1 MNDIE
6 LFAENE
12 LTVAENDERAFH
24 EKVVDDVKDGIEK
37 LAGIGDAS
45 LKVLRDKR
53 LYRSTHKTFE
63 EYCQARFGFDRR
75 YVNRQIFHGAMQELL
90 GPNGPKKEAQSRP
103 LASLPNPELQAQAWE
118 LAQQT
123 SQKNQPS
130 NREVAEAVAKVQ
142 AELDAATQRCE
153 EFRQESNER
162 RKTIRE
168 LETQIDLLKAQ
179 PTPEPEKIIV
189 APDDYEI
196 AKAKAAQLETELANL
211 KKEQATL
218 INNQV
223 KAKLHERQA
232 ELDKLEQDKQLLDE
246 VVSRKKAYLASIDSD
261 IKRIE
266 THQKVIEEN
275 RLHLI
280 SLAAFLSDEEPV
292 QDADTRKRWNALADM
307 LAEAMTAVRQYA
319 GDARPALSV
328 VNG

>member
-1 MNDIE
+1 MNDLIQTGFDYAALPVE
-6 LFAENE
+6 SVDRLK
-12 LTVAENDERAFH
+12 TVKRDIAIID
-24 EKVVDDVKDGIEK
+24 K
-37 LAGIGDAS
+37 LACVQIGQK
-45 LKVLRDKR
+45 L
-53 LYRSTHKTFE
+53 
-63 EYCQARFGFDRR
+63 
-75 YVNRQIFHGAMQELL
+75 
-90 GPNGPKKEAQSRP
+90 KEAQSELNMRGKKGAGFQEWVEAETP
-103 LASLPNPELQAQAWE
+103 YALTAAYEMMRIADRFGENDMRNSAHHFSYSVLARLSAPSTPESVVEKAIE
-118 LAQQT
+118 
-123 SQKNQPS
+123 K
-130 NREVAEAVAKVQ
+130 AESGAKVTVADVKDWK

-162 RKTIRE
+162 RKTIRT
-168 LETQIDLLKAQ
+168 LEEQIDLLKAQ